1 MGIKRKV
8 SLFAAWIALCVLVVC
23 AAVPAKAAGEYDTV
37 VSAAAETLREGMLA
51 RQEEITVVYT
61 LDRLISQEEFGKM
74 TGDIFAKTIEHT
86 GSGTKGDYL
95 YFHQSEWGVEASVTG
110 NGQEYSY
117 TLIYH
122 CEYYTT
128 AAQEAKLAAAVS
140 VLLSRLNLGGKSEY
154 DKVKAIYDY
163 ICENVKYDY
172 DNLNDEAHILKYSA
186 YAALCNGTS
195 VCQGYANLFY
205 RLANEAGLDAR
216 IVSGIS
222 RGQNHAWNI
231 VRVDGKYYNI
241 DSTWDAGRDAYNYF
255 LRGSANFDGHMPG
268 GEHPANYAT
277 YNISEADYVISTP
290 EKPTEVPTETTT
302 EGLTEAPTERPT
314 EESTEAPTERPT
326 EESTEAP
333 TETTTEELTEAPTEV
348 ATEETTEATT
358 EESTEAP
365 TEATT
370 EELTEAPTERPTKE
384 STEVPAEA
392 STEESTEVP
401 AETLTEGSTETP
413 THKPT
418 EELTEDPTEVPTEA
432 TISTETTT
440 EATAEAEES
449 TEIATEAE
457 ERATEAVSETETETP
472 GDCGMPDDPIPTESS
487 VADEPKEDPNGKVI
501 YLVVGGAGVV
511 VAGTGVMVGRVI
523 LKKRN
528 AK

>member
-8 SLFAAWIALCVLVVC
+8 SLFAAWIALCVLLVC
-23 AAVPAKAAGEYDTV
+23 AAVPAKAAEETCTSEDT
-37 VSAAAETLREGMLA
+37 AAQIVREVMVNREAGLEITYPIERA
-51 RQEEITVVYT
+51 HLNEEEIMALVQRIY
-61 LDRLISQEEFGKM
+61 DKAI
-74 TGDIFAKTIEHT
+74 DHT
-86 GSGTKGDYL
+86 GVGTEGDYL
-95 YFHQSEWGVEASVTG
+95 YFHESQFQYGYKYTDDGISSSVDVNLTFG
-110 NGQEYSY
+110 FS
-117 TLIYH
+117 
-122 CEYYTT
+122 YYTDS
-128 AAQEAKLAAAVS
+128 AQEAQLTAEVDAV
-140 VLLSRLNLGGKSEY
+140 LSALKLGGKNEY

-172 DNLNDEAHILKYSA
+172 DNLNNEAHKLKYSA

-216 IVSGIS
+216 IVSGTS

-255 LRGSANFDGHMPG
+255 LRGSANFDEHTPG

-314 EESTEAPTERPT
+314 EESTEEP
-326 EESTEAP
+326 
-333 TETTTEELTEAPTEV
+333 TEELTEAATEV

-370 EELTEAPTERPTKE
+370 EELTEAPTEITTKELTEAPTERPTKE
-384 STEVPAEA
+384 STEVPAET
-392 STEESTEVP
+392 S
-401 AETLTEGSTETP
+401 TEGSTETP

-418 EELTEDPTEVPTEA
+418 EESTEDLTEVPTEA

-449 TEIATEAE
+449 TEIATE
-457 ERATEAVSETETETP
+457 ERDTEAVSETETETP
-472 GDCGMPDDPIPTESS
+472 GDCGMPDGPISTESS
-487 VADEPKEDPNGKVI
+487 AANEPKEDPKGKVI
-501 YLVVGGAGVV
+501 YLIVGGAGVA

>member
-61 LDRLISQEEFGKM
+61 LDRLISQEEFEKM

-95 YFHQSEWGVEASVTG
+95 YFHQSEWGVEANVTG
-110 NGQEYSY
+110 SGQEYSY

-128 AAQEAKLAAAVS
+128 AAQEAELTAAVS
-140 VLLSRLNLGGKSEY
+140 ALLSRLNLGGKSEY

-163 ICENVKYDY
+163 ICKNVKYDY

-268 GEHPANYAT
+268 EEHPANYAT

-302 EGLTEAPTERPT
+302 EGLTETPTEVATEELTEAPTEVAT
-314 EESTEAPTERPT
+314 EAPTEAPTERPT
-326 EESTEAP
+326 EESTEEP
-333 TETTTEELTEAPTEV
+333 TET
-348 ATEETTEATT
+348 
-358 EESTEAP
+358 S
-365 TEATT
+365 
-370 EELTEAPTERPTKE
+370 
-384 STEVPAEA
+384 
-392 STEESTEVP
+392 
-401 AETLTEGSTETP
+401 TEGSTETP

-418 EELTEDPTEVPTEA
+418 EESTEDPTEVPTEA

-449 TEIATEAE
+449 MEIATEAE

-472 GDCGMPDDPIPTESS
+472 GDCGMPDGPIPTESS
-487 VADEPKEDPNGKVI
+487 AADEPKEDPKGKVI
-501 YLVVGGAGVV
+501 YLIVGGAGVA